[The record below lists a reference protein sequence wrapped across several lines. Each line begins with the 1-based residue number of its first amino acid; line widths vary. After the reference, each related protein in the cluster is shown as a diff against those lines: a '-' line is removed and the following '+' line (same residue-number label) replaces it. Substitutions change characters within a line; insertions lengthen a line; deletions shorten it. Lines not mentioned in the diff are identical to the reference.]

1 MFSHACPRAVRRRLR
16 VPFVA
21 LLAAAALSG
30 CASRKREPLAAE
42 ALRDALAD
50 PWAQAP
56 AVERADGIDLAE
68 AERVALVLNPSLRA
82 ARLKARI
89 PAEGALRAGRLDDP
103 ELDIDV
109 MRIVEGVE
117 QPWILGSAVAFTLP
131 LSGRL
136 GAEKAKANAEG
147 RAALVEAW
155 IAERETVRD
164 LRRAWAEWTEASAS
178 VAIVDGT
185 RARLDEIAR
194 IADRLAEEGELTN
207 AEAGAF
213 RIALAEHAIEVAT
226 LSAAERE
233 RRAGILR
240 LMGLLPDAP
249 ATLASG
255 GRTAVA
261 VDADLSAVDVE
272 RLAPEVQLRRAEYD
286 VAEEALQLEI
296 RRQYPDLRLAP
307 AYGREDGMD
316 RLGGGLSVPLPIFDG
331 NRRAIAE
338 ADATRAAA
346 RAAWEDS
353 VQRAACDAAAAR
365 LRLVAAG
372 ERLAA
377 VRDTLLPVAERR
389 LADARRLVDLG
400 EFNTLV
406 LVDAVEAD
414 ERARLSLVA
423 AERDAA
429 LAAADLA
436 FFAHSEPIAPSAET
450 AP

>member
-1 MFSHACPRAVRRRLR
+1 
-16 VPFVA
+16 
-21 LLAAAALSG
+21 
-30 CASRKREPLAAE
+30 
-42 ALRDALAD
+42 
-50 PWAQAP
+50 
-56 AVERADGIDLAE
+56 
-68 AERVALVLNPSLRA
+68 
-82 ARLKARI
+82 
-89 PAEGALRAGRLDDP
+89 
-103 ELDIDV
+103 
-109 MRIVEGVE
+109 
-117 QPWILGSAVAFTLP
+117 
-131 LSGRL
+131 
-136 GAEKAKANAEG
+136 
-147 RAALVEAW
+147 
-155 IAERETVRD
+155 
-164 LRRAWAEWTEASAS
+164 
-178 VAIVDGT
+178 
-185 RARLDEIAR
+185 
-194 IADRLAEEGELTN
+194 
-207 AEAGAF
+207 
-213 RIALAEHAIEVAT
+213 
-226 LSAAERE
+226 
-233 RRAGILR
+233 
-240 LMGLLPDAP
+240 
-249 ATLASG
+249 
-255 GRTAVA
+255 
-261 VDADLSAVDVE
+261 
-272 RLAPEVQLRRAEYD
+272 LRRAEYD

-353 VQRAACDAAAAR
+353 VQRAVCDAAAAR
-365 LRLVAAG
+365 LRLVAAE

-436 FFAHSEPIAPSAET
+436 FLAHSEPIAPSAET